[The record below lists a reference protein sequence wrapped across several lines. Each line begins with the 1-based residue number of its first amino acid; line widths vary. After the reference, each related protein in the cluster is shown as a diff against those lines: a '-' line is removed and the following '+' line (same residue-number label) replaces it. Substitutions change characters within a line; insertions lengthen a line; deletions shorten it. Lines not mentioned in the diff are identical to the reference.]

1 MATLAHKQTITHPI
15 AVTAKTRLVKESGAD
30 TPPTVRRPCMSVSLI
45 IVTVHCADELY
56 ESETSGPVCG
66 STARIQDK
74 KREASRSS
82 RLSDLKGDDRPG
94 RCGDDAT
101 E

>member
-1 MATLAHKQTITHPI
+1 MRPLLIL
-15 AVTAKTRLVKESGAD
+15 AVTAKTRLVKSGAD
-30 TPPTVRRPCMSVSLI
+30 TPPTVRRPCINYMSVSLI

-82 RLSDLKGDDRPG
+82 RLSNLSGDDRPG